1 MISKSWIFCFVFFE
15 WNLLRE
21 CQMKHYVLSTGKSV
35 HCSFIHLAHHQKRTQ
50 HGNNTDE
57 KKKPRPNTFTYS
69 LELEAFTSLSLQN
82 TRRGDYNFFWSS
94 ATSKTIYRLF
104 VESFCEFAIVPQNS
118 TKRLLLE
125 LWWAGRTCQCA
136 CRLRSL
142 RFANDRATV
151 SSALLQFLLLFP
163 QQLLAAIL

>member
-1 MISKSWIFCFVFFE
+1 
-15 WNLLRE
+15 
-21 CQMKHYVLSTGKSV
+21 MKHYVFSTGKSV

-57 KKKPRPNTFTYS
+57 KKKNRPNTFTYS

-104 VESFCEFAIVPQNS
+104 AESFCEFAIVPQNS

-125 LWWAGRTCQCA
+125 LWWAGRKCQCVRA
-136 CRLRSL
+136 VCDLFVL
-142 RFANDRATV
+142 QNDRATV